1 MLKKLLLT
9 AVCLP
14 ALQAMA
20 QTAPAAPG
28 PYAGEQARAIKA
40 LSGKDMADL
49 MAGQGMGLAKAAELN
64 GYPGPAH
71 VLEHADA
78 LALTQEQ
85 RHATHRL
92 MEEHKARAR
101 RMGATLIEAER
112 RLDEAFASRRIDA
125 AALSRLTAEIG
136 TLQAQL
142 REEHLRT
149 HLAQTALLSGDQVRR
164 YAVLRGYGGAAASG
178 ATGSHGGSAT
188 PAHRHSQHH

>member
-9 AVCLP
+9 AACLS
-14 ALQAMA
+14 ALQAVA
-20 QTAPAAPG
+20 QTAPVAPG
-28 PYAGEQARAIKA
+28 PYAGQQARAIKA
-40 LSGKDMADL
+40 LSAADMAEL

-78 LALTQEQ
+78 LALTHEQ
-85 RHATHRL
+85 RHATHML
-92 MEEHKARAR
+92 LDEHKARAR
-101 RMGATLIEAER
+101 RMGAALVEAER

-136 TLQAQL
+136 ALQAQL

-149 HLAQTALLSGDQVRR
+149 HLAQTALLSADQVRR
-164 YAVLRGYGGAAASG
+164 YAVLRGYDAVAG
-178 ATGSHGGSAT
+178 GGSAEPQGGGT
-188 PAHRHSQHH
+188 QAPAHQHQH

>member
-9 AVCLP
+9 AACLS
-14 ALQAMA
+14 ALQAVA
-20 QTAPAAPG
+20 QTAPVAPG
-28 PYAGEQARAIKA
+28 PYAGQQVRTIKA
-40 LSGKDMADL
+40 LSAADMAEL

-78 LALTQEQ
+78 LALTHEQ
-85 RHATHRL
+85 RHATHML
-92 MEEHKARAR
+92 LDEHKARAR
-101 RMGATLIEAER
+101 RMGSALVEAER

-136 TLQAQL
+136 ALQAQL

-149 HLAQTALLSGDQVRR
+149 HLAQTALLSADQVRR
-164 YAVLRGYGGAAASG
+164 YAVLRGYGAVAG
-178 ATGSHGGSAT
+178 GGSAEPQGGGT
-188 PAHRHSQHH
+188 QAPAHQRQH

>member
-9 AVCLP
+9 AACLS
-14 ALQAMA
+14 ALQVVA
-20 QTAPAAPG
+20 QTAPVAPG
-28 PYAGEQARAIKA
+28 PYAGQQARAIKA
-40 LSGKDMADL
+40 LSAADMAEL

-78 LALTQEQ
+78 LALTHEQ
-85 RHATHRL
+85 RHATHML
-92 MEEHKARAR
+92 LDEHKARAR
-101 RMGATLIEAER
+101 RMGAALVEAER

-136 TLQAQL
+136 ALQAQL

-149 HLAQTALLSGDQVRR
+149 HLAQTALLSADQVRR
-164 YAVLRGYGGAAASG
+164 YAVLRGYGAVAG
-178 ATGSHGGSAT
+178 GGSAEPQGGGT
-188 PAHRHSQHH
+188 QAPAHQHQH